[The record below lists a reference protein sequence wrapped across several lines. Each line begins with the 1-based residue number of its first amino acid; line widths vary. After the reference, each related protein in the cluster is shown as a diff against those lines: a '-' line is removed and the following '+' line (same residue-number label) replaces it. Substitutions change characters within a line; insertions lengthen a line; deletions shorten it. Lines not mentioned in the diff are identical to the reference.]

1 MLVSCKCRKWLNWLN
16 PSYQVQL
23 SPVKILME
31 AKLYTV
37 KFRLAT
43 LLKETP
49 TQAFCCKIWEIFKN
63 TFFEEHLRTTAF
75 IRKSWLK
82 IHVTYCWNTQGTE
95 LCNNNQKRKVFNYC
109 WKVFHLGIL
118 DTVSRDH
125 SKKVSS
131 EESLNFYRIKYR
143 SFYM

>member
-23 SPVKILME
+23 SPVKIPME

-37 KFRLAT
+37 NFRHAT

-82 IHVTYCWNTQGTE
+82 IHVTYCRNTQGTE
-95 LCNNNQKRKVFNYC
+95 LCNNNQKRKVLTIVGKFSISG
-109 WKVFHLGIL
+109 FL
-118 DTVSRDH
+118 DKPVIRSVVITV
-125 SKKVSS
+125 KKWVQNN
-131 EESLNFYRIKYR
+131 L
-143 SFYM
+143 